1 MSMISS
7 DMDSLTAIIRELES
21 ERNAALNNNKALQSE
36 LYRLTQ
42 ESVQNKRYWDS
53 AKDEVVDLKQTL
65 QHYYSEVQHLQDMN
79 QKKDEDRIELI
90 GHIRFMNQEK
100 TEMESVNEKLNRDVR
115 TGREHLAE
123 AEKEILRLQR
133 AIQDK
138 DYGVKLMEDK
148 IQEMSHVMGELESAH
163 VRTQQD
169 KHLLAEQLAQCKN
182 SLQMSLMHEESLRH
196 QLASLENCKLTVDN
210 ELEERKLV
218 IVSLHEE
225 LSREKGNVD
234 NLEKALRQIR
244 SDMNAACIGHQKKEE
259 EITCLHERIRDLTG
273 KLNQRQDEQEA
284 IRRNVEDI
292 RQEVISIKR
301 NENTNNTIRTYETS
315 CGDQT
320 PPHPRNYRID
330 QQATDNVHNGGM
342 GSKTE
347 TKFVRDYMALR
358 CKYLTP
364 FVKKSNS
371 FFGSIR
377 PKESDQRGV
386 DHISDIV
393 STSPVLNK
401 YTASKFYA
409 ARRQSKYE
417 RKM

>member
-1 MSMISS
+1 
-7 DMDSLTAIIRELES
+7 MDSLTAIIRELES
-21 ERNAALNNNKALQSE
+21 ERNAALNDNKALQSE
-36 LYRLTQ
+36 LYRVTQ
-42 ESVQNKRYWDS
+42 ESVQNKRYWES
-53 AKDEVVDLKQTL
+53 AKDELGELKQTL
-65 QHYYSEVQHLQDMN
+65 QHYCSEVQHLQDLN

-100 TEMESVNEKLNRDVR
+100 TELESLNEKLNRDVR

-133 AIQDK
+133 TLQDK

-148 IQEMSHVMGELESAH
+148 IQEMSHVMREMESAH
-163 VRTQQD
+163 ARMQQE
-169 KHLLAEQLAQCKN
+169 KHLLGEQLAQCKN

-196 QLASLENCKLTVDN
+196 QLATVENSKLTVDN
-210 ELEERKLV
+210 ELEERKLL

-225 LSREKGNVD
+225 LAREKGAVD

-244 SDMNAACIGHQKKEE
+244 SDMNATCIGHQKKEE
-259 EITCLHERIRDLTG
+259 EIVCLHERIRDLTG
-273 KLNQRQDEQEA
+273 KLNHKQDEQEA

-292 RQEVISIKR
+292 RKEVVSMKR
-301 NENTNNTIRTYETS
+301 HDNTNNLIRQYETS

-320 PPHPRNYRID
+320 PPQRRTYGID
-330 QQATDNVHNGGM
+330 RPATDNAQNGM

-371 FFGSIR
+371 FFGSMR
-377 PKESDQRGV
+377 PKDSEQRGV
-386 DHISDIV
+386 DRMSDVV
-393 STSPVLNK
+393 STSPVLSK
-401 YTASKFYA
+401 YTTSKFLTG
-409 ARRQSKYE
+409 RRQSKFE
-417 RKM
+417 RNM